1 MIIYQKHMKIF
12 KTQNNYMFTK
22 TIQKCLGLSVKHQ
35 IESQKFISHFFPF
48 FLSITIASTIE
59 LKNRMH
65 KVPWTVWTQKFMS
78 QLNALSVSTNYYR
91 KKETIFIISIHPR
104 ETGTRQYKKK
114 NKKLSFRRFTRS
126 FSV

>member
-1 MIIYQKHMKIF
+1 MKIF

-35 IESQKFISHFFPF
+35 IESQKFIAHFSPF

-65 KVPWTVWTQKFMS
+65 KVP
-78 QLNALSVSTNYYR
+78 
-91 KKETIFIISIHPR
+91 
-104 ETGTRQYKKK
+104 
-114 NKKLSFRRFTRS
+114 
-126 FSV
+126 